1 MHKNSGRLGHKTGK
15 ETAFFSSSLNSV
27 ELGQTLRLY
36 FIALLLLSA
45 SRASH
50 KLTLCTASR
59 ARADWEEMKVPLEC
73 NLLPLWP

>member
-1 MHKNSGRLGHKTGK
+1 MKA
-15 ETAFFSSSLNSV
+15 AFFSSSLNSV

-59 ARADWEEMKVPLEC
+59 ARADWEEMKVALRMQSPPILALNCKHSQKTEE
-73 NLLPLWP
+73 